1 MPNLEGFWHYWLVM
15 SSQGLRFAS
24 AVGGIFDSLRLVFH
38 LFDRALDKPV
48 SKPYR
53 KVVYLRKTPATII
66 LEEENLLIDSLTII
80 IGQAKK
86 SSP

>member
-1 MPNLEGFWHYWLVM
+1 VPNLEGFWHHWLVM
-15 SSQGLRFAS
+15 SSQSLRFTS
-24 AVGGIFDSLRLVFH
+24 ATRGIFDSLRFIFH

-66 LEEENLLIDSLTII
+66 LKKENLLINSFIII

-86 SSP
+86 SLP